1 MRFGRAPFILDGVG
15 QPKTV
20 FAPEGHAVRSAVKF
34 HHVALPCDPK
44 PMRDHREPA
53 QDQRVSP
60 AFPLGFVVGA
70 LVEEGSLHRAQIFLP
85 LVFHVDQGPLTAAE
99 GKVLQAGELE
109 EILFRIGHPMRVT
122 VTPAGRPASSTVT
135 V

>member
-1 MRFGRAPFILDGVG
+1 MD
-15 QPKTV
+15 K
-20 FAPEGHAVRSAVKF
+20 
-34 HHVALPCDPK
+34 
-44 PMRDHREPA
+44 
-53 QDQRVSP
+53 
-60 AFPLGFVVGA
+60 
-70 LVEEGSLHRAQIFLP
+70 
-85 LVFHVDQGPLTAAE
+85 GPLATAE

>member
-1 MRFGRAPFILDGVG
+1 MPF
-15 QPKTV
+15 
-20 FAPEGHAVRSAVKF
+20 
-34 HHVALPCDPK
+34 
-44 PMRDHREPA
+44 
-53 QDQRVSP
+53 
-60 AFPLGFVVGA
+60 
-70 LVEEGSLHRAQIFLP
+70 HRAQIFLP
-85 LVFHVDQGPLTAAE
+85 LVFHGDQGPLTAAE